1 MKKID
6 FFKKMEEIR
15 KILGLNQRDFAEQMS
30 LNPNQ
35 YNDYQRSEGEISR
48 QTIML
53 VALLFNLR
61 KEWIEDLSDQK
72 NPFLNKQEIDSA
84 RLAISEKNKNQIE
97 LMRLIK
103 KREGTEEL
111 IRIII
116 DLPTEDN
123 EFIKE
128 FLLRLKKMA
137 KKSSQPS
144 G

>member
-137 KKSSQPS
+137 KKNS
-144 G
+144 

>member
-137 KKSSQPS
+137 KKSS
-144 G
+144 

>member
-15 KILGLNQRDFAEQMS
+15 KILGLNQRDFAEKMS

-61 KEWIEDLSDQK
+61 KEWIEDLSDK
-72 NPFLNKQEIDSA
+72 KDPFLNKQEIDSA
-84 RLAISEKNKNQIE
+84 RLAISERNKNQIE

-128 FLLRLKKMA
+128 FLVRLKKMA
-137 KKSSQPS
+137 KKNS
-144 G
+144 

>member
-1 MKKID
+1 
-6 FFKKMEEIR
+6 
-15 KILGLNQRDFAEQMS
+15 
-30 LNPNQ
+30 
-35 YNDYQRSEGEISR
+35 
-48 QTIML
+48 ML

-72 NPFLNKQEIDSA
+72 DPFLNKKEIDSA

-137 KKSSQPS
+137 KKNS
-144 G
+144 

>member
-72 NPFLNKQEIDSA
+72 DPFLNKKEIDSA

-137 KKSSQPS
+137 KKNS
-144 G
+144 